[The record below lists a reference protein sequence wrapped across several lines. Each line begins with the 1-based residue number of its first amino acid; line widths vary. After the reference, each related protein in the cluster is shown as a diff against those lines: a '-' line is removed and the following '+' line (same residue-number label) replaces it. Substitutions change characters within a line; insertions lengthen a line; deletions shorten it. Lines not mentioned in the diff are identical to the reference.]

1 MNWYLIVTL
10 IIVGCGMIFLELFLL
25 PGFIVGIIGA
35 LITIFAIVQ
44 AYVNY
49 GVMVGNLILLATII
63 GFVVILI
70 LFFRPKTWKKISLQ
84 ETIDKK
90 VNTIDASVQV
100 GVRGIT
106 VSRLAPMGK
115 AFINNAYY
123 EVSTYGEYIEANEEI
138 EVFKIEGN
146 KIYVRKPIKT

>member
-1 MNWYLIVTL
+1 
-10 IIVGCGMIFLELFLL
+10 MIFLELFLL

-35 LITIFAIVQ
+35 LVTIFAVVQ
-44 AYVNY
+44 TYVNY
-49 GVMVGNLILLATII
+49 GVMAGNLILLGTII
-63 GFVVILI
+63 GFVLILI

-90 VNTIDASVQV
+90 VNTVDTSVQV

-115 AFINNAYY
+115 ALINNAYY
-123 EVSTYGEYIEANEEI
+123 EVTTYGEYIEANEEI
-138 EVFKIEGN
+138 EIFKVEGN
-146 KIYVRKPIKT
+146 KIYVRKTI